1 MKIRTR
7 MILMTTALLAAF
19 ALLLISKTIP
29 SLNAQRPA
37 NPQTKPGGQLQVD
50 TKELEMKKEVL
61 ASISK
66 SVKSIQGLS
75 FPLSVNQQGQ
85 VKILSSGTCTP
96 GDISRQDK
104 GIYVSVMMAKH
115 KKTSECD
122 VAEPLYVS
130 PDPNWVPWKFYK
142 TLWSEANNA
151 SHNVGV
157 VGANFQYLKDSE
169 FSTVHE
175 SMKNFVG
182 SLDVADWVKADL
194 KVKLES
200 LVKGYVGYKN
210 TVSSSHTAITYF
222 AKACGNGLASGKRSW
237 HEGWLD
243 IDRLCSPP
251 EIKEAA
257 ALQKTLK
264 TWVEARVDEY
274 DHTMEK
280 YDKSKFQNK

>member
-1 MKIRTR
+1 
-7 MILMTTALLAAF
+7 MILMTTTLFAAF

-29 SLNAQRPA
+29 SLNAQRPP
-37 NPQTKPGGQLQVD
+37 NQQPKPGGPIQVD

-122 VAEPLYVS
+122 VAEQTYSS

-142 TLWSEANNA
+142 TLWSEAGNA

-157 VGANFQYLKDSE
+157 LPANFQYLKDSE

-182 SLDVADWVKADL
+182 GLDVADWVKADL

-222 AKACGNGLASGKRSW
+222 AKACGNGLPSGKRSW

>member
-1 MKIRTR
+1 MKTRTR
-7 MILMTTALLAAF
+7 MILMTATFFVAF
-19 ALLLISKTIP
+19 AMLLISKSIP
-29 SLNAQRPA
+29 LLNAQRPI
-37 NPQTKPGGQLQVD
+37 NPQPKPGGPIQID
-50 TKELEMKKEVL
+50 TKELEMKKEVI
-61 ASISK
+61 ASINK

-85 VKILSSGTCTP
+85 VKILSSGTCAP
-96 GDISRQDK
+96 GDVSRQDK
-104 GIYVSVMMAKH
+104 GIYVSVMMSKYQPTD
-115 KKTSECD
+115 KCD
-122 VAEPLYVS
+122 VAEPTYSS

-142 TLWSEANNA
+142 TLWSEANNK

-157 VGANFQYLKDSE
+157 LPANFQYLKDSE

-182 SLDVADWVKADL
+182 GLEVPDWVKVDL

-210 TVSSSHTAITYF
+210 KVSSSHTAITYF
-222 AKACGNGLASGKRSW
+222 AKACGNGRASGKRSW

-264 TWVEARVDEY
+264 TWVEARVDDY
-274 DHTMEK
+274 DLTAEK